1 MNFGQ
6 RLGPYGI
13 VAVVTQGRDNVD
25 NYNQYVKS
33 YKVFYSV
40 DYHCNYF
47 VAVIDSKGNEKVII
61 RKP

>member
-1 MNFGQ
+1 VNFGQ

-40 DYHCNYF
+40 DYHCNHF